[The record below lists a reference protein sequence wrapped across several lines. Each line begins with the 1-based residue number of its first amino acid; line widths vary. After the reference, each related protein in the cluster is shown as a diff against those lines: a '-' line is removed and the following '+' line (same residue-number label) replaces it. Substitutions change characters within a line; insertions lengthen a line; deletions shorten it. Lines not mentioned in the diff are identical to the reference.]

1 MRKAP
6 EFTLTCQTEITS
18 AVFHKF
24 NPKLVIG
31 ASFTGQILIWDTRGK
46 SVPVLKT
53 APANKVHTHP
63 IYCLGING
71 TTNSNNIVSVSN
83 DGLFC
88 TWSVSNL
95 SKYTKKIELKKKK
108 TKPDIMSTASTSQ
121 NNLTDE
127 IGAICMAI
135 PENDLNTV
143 LIGCDDSDIY
153 QVSTHQK
160 NDMGDSNSEIFSNHT
175 GPVHS
180 IDIHP
185 GDYHK
190 HGNV

>member
-1 MRKAP
+1 
-6 EFTLTCQTEITS
+6 
-18 AVFHKF
+18 
-24 NPKLVIG
+24 
-31 ASFTGQILIWDTRGK
+31 LIWDTRGK

-53 APANKVHTHP
+53 PPANKVHTHP

-83 DGLFC
+83 DGLLC

-95 SKYTKKIELKKKK
+95 SKYTKRIELKKKK
-108 TKPDIMSTASTSQ
+108 AKVEPTITSTTQSQ
-121 NNLTDE
+121 TADE

-135 PENDLNTV
+135 PENDINTV
-143 LIGCDDSDIY
+143 MIGSDDADIY
-153 QVSTHQK
+153 QVSIHQK
-160 NDMGDSNSEIFSNHT
+160 NDMGDNYCESFSNHT

-180 IDIHP
+180 IDLHP

-190 HGNV
+190 HGNVKLINLVQSSFPLIISRLDY